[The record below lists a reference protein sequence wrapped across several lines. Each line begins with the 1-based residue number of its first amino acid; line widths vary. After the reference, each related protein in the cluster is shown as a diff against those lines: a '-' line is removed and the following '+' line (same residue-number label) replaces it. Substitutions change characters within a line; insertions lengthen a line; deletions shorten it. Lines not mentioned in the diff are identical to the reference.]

1 MSVGKQGVIKSL
13 LPECRS
19 QHDPTVASPSPFLP
33 APFIAFTNPSHH
45 TPPFPLYLQKPVFT
59 IHLGDNLPKLI
70 AIKISKSFITVG
82 KYTIA

>member
-1 MSVGKQGVIKSL
+1 MSVGKQGSIKSL

-19 QHDPTVASPSPFLP
+19 QHDPTVAFPSFPT

-45 TPPFPLYLQKPVFT
+45 KPPFPLYLQEPVFT
-59 IHLGDNLPKLI
+59 IHLGDSLPKLI
-70 AIKISKSFITVG
+70 AIKINKIFIAVG